1 MKLLPTEFRK
11 HGYEFRQ
18 LQREGDVALF
28 EKRQGTVVAYEV
40 VIVQRHE
47 EYVMAG
53 NTIAAAEAMPGNETW
68 GLKGWSPRT
77 LPEAL
82 VKFSAVCV
90 MHEDKMMEQA
100 LKNLGGAA

>member
-11 HGYEFRQ
+11 HGYNFRQ

-28 EKRQGTVVAYEV
+28 EKTAGTVVAYEV
-40 VIVQRHE
+40 VIVQRHDD
-47 EYVMAG
+47 YMMAG
-53 NTIAAAEAMPGNETW
+53 NLIPAAEAMPGNETW

-82 VKFSAVCV
+82 RKFTEVSA
-90 MHEDKMMEQA
+90 MHEEATMEKA
-100 LKNLGGAA
+100 LKNLGSAA